1 MRTKLFYLVIAV
13 VCLFTRTYPATAGQI
28 TIDQRDTVATDT
40 LEKSLLQNVPA
51 WMAENHVPCV
61 GIGLIKAGKLQWLKT
76 FGELRTGHPAPTN
89 ALFNI
94 ASQTKPVVAML
105 TLKLVQ
111 SGQWNLDE
119 SLARYWIDPDIAQS
133 PYLWKL
139 TTRYVLSHQTG
150 FPNWRTDDGS
160 GKLKFNFEPGTNV
173 GYSGEG
179 YEYLRHALESKFH
192 QSLDKLLDS
201 VLLKPLGMKDTRY
214 WGPSLDMDR
223 FAMWHDGQGNK
234 YPTSI
239 ETPVNAA
246 DDLITTVKDYCTL
259 GIFVMNGAG
268 LPDTLYA
275 DMIKQQGQGNSTHY
289 SGLGWGVVRGLP
301 GGAYALQHGGSDIG
315 VRTMAIFLPKT
326 KDGIVVMTNGDNGVF
341 VYDRIIKA
349 ALPLGREVLDIMNK
363 GGSHHQRIVLP
374 DSTIQRYVGLYEQSN
389 GKVINIVKEGNAIKV
404 SGDGI
409 PTAVLFPETKNTFFL
424 PDYDVLLEFPDSNSL
439 IISENGKQIMKINRK

>member
-1 MRTKLFYLVIAV
+1 MTCMIVAFVSIFV
-13 VCLFTRTYPATAGQI
+13 THCLGAAQE
-28 TIDQRDTVATDT
+28 DT
-40 LEKSLLQNVPA
+40 LEQSLLQNVPA

-61 GIGLIKAGKLQWLKT
+61 GVGLIKNGKIKWLKT
-76 FGELRTGHPAPTN
+76 FGELQRGVPAPNN

-119 SLARYWIDPDIAQS
+119 PLARYWIDPDIAHS

-160 GKLKFNFEPGTNV
+160 GKLKFKFEPGTNV
-173 GYSGEG
+173 SYSGEG
-179 YEYLRHALESKFH
+179 YEYLRRALESKFH
-192 QSLDKLLDS
+192 QPLDMLLDS
-201 VLLKPLGMKDTRY
+201 VLFKPLGMNDTRY
-214 WGPSLDMDR
+214 WGPDLDTNR

-234 YPTSI
+234 YSTSI

-246 DDLITTVKDYCTL
+246 DDLITTIKDYCTL

-268 LPDTLYA
+268 LSDTLYA
-275 DMIKQQGQGNSTHY
+275 DMVEQPGQGNGK
-289 SGLGWGVVRGLP
+289 GLGWGVVRGLP

-326 KDGIVVMTNGDNGVF
+326 KDGIVVMTNGDNGGF
-341 VYDRIIKA
+341 VYDRIIKE
-349 ALPLGREVLDIMNK
+349 ALPLGREISDIMNK
-363 GGSHHQRIVLP
+363 GSSHHKRIVLP
-374 DSTIQRYVGLYEQSN
+374 DSTIQRYVGSYEQSN
-389 GKVINIVKEGNAIKV
+389 GKVMNVVQEGNAIKV
-404 SGDGI
+404 SGDGV
-409 PTAVLFPETKNTFFL
+409 PTAVLVPETNNTFFL
-424 PDYDVLLEFPDSNSL
+424 PDYDVQLEFPDSSSL
-439 IISENGKQIMKINRK
+439 IIYEGGKQVMKINRKQN

>member
-1 MRTKLFYLVIAV
+1 MTCMIVAFVSIFV
-13 VCLFTRTYPATAGQI
+13 THCLGAAQE
-28 TIDQRDTVATDT
+28 DT
-40 LEKSLLQNVPA
+40 LEQSLLQNVPA

-61 GIGLIKAGKLQWLKT
+61 GVGLIKNGKIKWLKT
-76 FGELRTGHPAPTN
+76 FGELQRGVPAPNN

-119 SLARYWIDPDIAQS
+119 PLARYWIDPDIAHS

-160 GKLKFNFEPGTNV
+160 GKLKFKFEPGTNV
-173 GYSGEG
+173 SYSGEG
-179 YEYLRHALESKFH
+179 YEYLRRALESKFRRR
-192 QSLDKLLDS
+192 LDKLLDS
-201 VLLKPLGMKDTRY
+201 VLFKPLGMNDTRY
-214 WGPSLDMDR
+214 WGPDLDTNR

-234 YPTSI
+234 YSTSI

-246 DDLITTVKDYCTL
+246 DDLITTIKDYCTL

-268 LPDTLYA
+268 LSDTLYA
-275 DMIKQQGQGNSTHY
+275 DMVEQPGQGNGK
-289 SGLGWGVVRGLP
+289 GLGWGVVRGLP

-326 KDGIVVMTNGDNGVF
+326 KDGIVVMTNGDNGGF
-341 VYDRIIKA
+341 VYDRIIKE
-349 ALPLGREVLDIMNK
+349 ALPLGREISDIMNK
-363 GGSHHQRIVLP
+363 GSSHHKRIVLP
-374 DSTIQRYVGLYEQSN
+374 DSTIQRYVGSYEQSN
-389 GKVINIVKEGNAIKV
+389 GKVMNVVQEGNAIKV
-404 SGDGI
+404 SGDGV
-409 PTAVLFPETKNTFFL
+409 PTAVLVPETNNTFFL
-424 PDYDVLLEFPDSNSL
+424 PDYDVQLEFPDSSSL
-439 IISENGKQIMKINRK
+439 IIYEGGKQVMKINRKQN